1 MGKKLEYKNLQSLLV
16 SESIYVMLANTT
28 YVRLEWDS
36 NPVND
41 MLADSVLSLILQI
54 QANPSTQSLIQNSC
68 CSNQMEKVQTLCCFL
83 RRHYDQVDFDERSR
97 IVTITVNDDITVT
110 IDLNEDKVICDDE
123 EQCTIVKNI
132 L

>member
-97 IVTITVNDDITVT
+97 IVTITVNDD
-110 IDLNEDKVICDDE
+110 KVICDDE

-132 L
+132 LNSVNAVTEPF